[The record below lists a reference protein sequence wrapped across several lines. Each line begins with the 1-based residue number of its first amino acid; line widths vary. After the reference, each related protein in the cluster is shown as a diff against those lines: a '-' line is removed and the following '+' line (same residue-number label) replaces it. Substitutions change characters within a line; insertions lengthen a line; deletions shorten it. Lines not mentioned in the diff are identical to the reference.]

1 MSFSE
6 IDGEEIQKYNR
17 WDGVDTW
24 ELDQREVEMKTVRES
39 VIEAHSEWTEMN
51 QMDKDDQR
59 PEFGVCYDI
68 CVVRTDGSVQLL
80 RGLSAE

>member
-1 MSFSE
+1 
-6 IDGEEIQKYNR
+6 
-17 WDGVDTW
+17 
-24 ELDQREVEMKTVRES
+24 MKTVRES
-39 VIEAHSEWTEMN
+39 VIEDHSEWTEMN